1 MLVCSCLANG
11 AAHLPCSQ
19 PPCAS
24 CSCTHLVPQ
33 ALGCTL
39 CAVPCL
45 QFDIHSS
52 QTTVREALQ
61 FSAHLR
67 TKHSKDT
74 TKELVETFIDEVSA
88 PEIFILVGL
97 HQVQT
102 GRGPSVMRSVSR
114 RAFEPQG

>member
-1 MLVCSCLANG
+1 MQVCSCPANG
-11 AAHLPCSQ
+11 AAHLPCSRVPAAV
-19 PPCAS
+19 PPTWS
-24 CSCTHLVPQ
+24 PK
-33 ALGCTL
+33 ALSCTL
-39 CAVPCL
+39 CAVLCL

-88 PEIFILVGL
+88 PAVFLIGFCKV
-97 HQVQT
+97 HT
-102 GRGPSVMRSVSR
+102 SKGPSLIRFVSTC
-114 RAFEPQG
+114 ASQT